1 MRETE
6 NPWTILDSRPVYE
19 NPWISLT
26 EFDVIHPGGGK
37 GIYGKVHFRN
47 LAVGIAALDTEERL
61 WLVGQYRFT
70 IDAYTWEIP
79 EGGCPEGTDPLES
92 ARRELR
98 EETGLEA
105 THWEQIVQMHL
116 SNSVTD
122 ELGIVWLATGLNEG
136 ESSPEETERL
146 DVRKVTLEEAWRMV
160 ESREI
165 TDSLSVAAIQRLW
178 IRRLGM
184 TETQP

>member
-1 MRETE
+1 MHDTG
-6 NPWTILDSRPVYE
+6 NPWTILGSRDVYE

-26 EFDVIHPGGGK
+26 EFDVINPAGGR

-47 LAVGIAALDTEERL
+47 LAVGIAALDADGRL

-70 IDAYTWEIP
+70 IDAYSWEIP

-92 ARRELR
+92 AKRELK

-105 THWEQIVQMHL
+105 ASWERIAVIHL

-122 ELGIVWLATGLNEG
+122 ELGIVWLATGLTEG
-136 ESSPEETERL
+136 EPSPEDTERISI
-146 DVRKVTLEEAWRMV
+146 RKIPLEEAWRMV
-160 ESREI
+160 ETHQI
-165 TDSLSVAAIQRLW
+165 TDSLSVAAIQQLW
-178 IRRLGM
+178 IRRLQKI
-184 TETQP
+184 EPNP